1 MKKNLLT
8 IVILALVVVNLAM
21 TGILMF
27 TMMPASQKVN
37 TLITQIATAIDLD
50 INTPQGNA
58 SVVPIEDVAT
68 YTFEDTMTITLKPGE
83 DGQTHM
89 AVLGVTL
96 SMNTKDD
103 DYSTYGASIA
113 DNEDLIKAEI
123 NTVVSGHT
131 YEDMMDDSASVQDE
145 ILEDLQSMYG
155 STFIVGVK
163 FSSVVCQ

>member
-1 MKKNLLT
+1 
-8 IVILALVVVNLAM
+8 
-21 TGILMF
+21 
-27 TMMPASQKVN
+27 
-37 TLITQIATAIDLD
+37 
-50 INTPQGNA
+50 
-58 SVVPIEDVAT
+58 
-68 YTFEDTMTITLKPGE
+68 
-83 DGQTHM
+83 
-89 AVLGVTL
+89 
-96 SMNTKDD
+96 MNTKDD
-103 DYSTYGASIA
+103 DYSTYGTSIA